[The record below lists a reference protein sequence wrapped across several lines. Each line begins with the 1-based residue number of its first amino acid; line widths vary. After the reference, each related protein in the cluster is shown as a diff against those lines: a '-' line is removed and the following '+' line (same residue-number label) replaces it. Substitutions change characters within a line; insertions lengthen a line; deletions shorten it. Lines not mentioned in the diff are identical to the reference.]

1 MASVSPQADE
11 VVMDRSG
18 RVMIVVPSGTSFL
31 TFFRGVAA
39 AWIGDGGQVAVAAGP
54 DLPGHVAE
62 WPAEIE
68 RFPLPAFRGGNP
80 WAMGA
85 AGRRLAAAVARWNP
99 EIVHAHFAAGVV
111 AAGVA
116 RMIGRARR
124 RRWVGT
130 FHGLHAT
137 VAGPWS
143 IKSRV
148 AAAAEAWSA
157 RRMDTVCVLN
167 REDAQAMRSIVPE
180 DRVRTI
186 ASCGVGCDLEA
197 FDPGRYPSQA
207 RAEIRAR
214 LGIPANAL
222 VVAYVGRR
230 TAFKGFDVAV
240 RGFMRARLGDEA
252 MLLLVGSKD
261 AAHASGL
268 SETERAAMA
277 VDPHVV
283 DAGWQWDVAPFLAVA
298 DVCLLPSVRE
308 GLPVTAMESL
318 AMGVPVV
325 TVDARGCRDVVRD
338 AVDGLVLPEADSG
351 GVAEALH
358 ALAADRRRLAAMSQA
373 AVAGRAR
380 FDRRRYIAA
389 ETELYSQEL
398 AVLHGSRPRQGIV
411 ADG

>member
-1 MASVSPQADE
+1 MVSISPQAGE
-11 VVMDRSG
+11 IVTDRPG
-18 RVMIVVPSGTSFL
+18 RVLLVVPSGTSFL

-39 AWIGDGGQVAVAAGP
+39 AWIEGGGQVAVAAGP
-54 DLPGHVAE
+54 DLPGHAAE
-62 WPAEIE
+62 WPAGIE
-68 RFPLPAFRGGNP
+68 RFSLPAFRGGNP
-80 WAMGA
+80 WVMGA
-85 AGRRLAAAVARWNP
+85 AGRRLAAVVARWDP

-116 RMIGRARR
+116 RTIGSARR

-137 VAGPWS
+137 AAGPSS
-143 IKSRV
+143 IKSRL
-148 AAAAEAWSA
+148 AAVAEAWSA

-167 REDAQAMRSIVPE
+167 REDEQSMRSIVPE
-180 DRVRTI
+180 ERVRVV
-186 ASCGVGCDLEA
+186 ASFGVGCDLDA
-197 FDPGRYPSQA
+197 FDPRRYSSQA
-207 RAEIRAR
+207 RADLRSR
-214 LGIPANAL
+214 LGIPDGVL

-240 RGFMRARLGDEA
+240 RGFMRAGLGDA
-252 MLLLVGSKD
+252 HLLLVGSKD

-268 SETERAAMA
+268 TTTEQDALAA
-277 VDPHVV
+277 DPRVV

-298 DVCLLPSVRE
+298 DICLLPSVRE

-325 TVDARGCRDVVRD
+325 TVDARGCRDVVRED
-338 AVDGLVLPEADSG
+338 VDGVVLPAAESGAVAD
-351 GVAEALH
+351 ALRG
-358 ALAADRRRLAAMSQA
+358 LAADRRRLAAMSQA

-389 ETELYSQEL
+389 ETELYSHEL
-398 AVLHGSRPRQGIV
+398 AVLDGQLSRQGKA